1 MAISCQCGTIAHTR
15 NITFMTMVGL
25 GVAIQNLLPPSN
37 FEGLQVLHPLQ
48 RILSIPTHA
57 FVTFV
62 QINYFCK
69 FKYDCSS
76 WHSVKLID
84 NRINDYKVVC
94 NCICNL
100 YLGPMLI
107 WMKMKMKN
115 TLISSIF
122 SGIPK

>member
-1 MAISCQCGTIAHTR
+1 
-15 NITFMTMVGL
+15 MVGL
-25 GVAIQNLLPPSN
+25 GIAIQILLSPSG
-37 FEGLQVLHPLQ
+37 FEGLQVLHRLQ

-62 QINYFCK
+62 QINYFCD
-69 FKYDCSS
+69 FKYDCPL
-76 WHSVKLID
+76 WHSVKMINSHID
-84 NRINDYKVVC
+84 DYKVVC

-100 YLGPMLI
+100 YLQLMLI

-115 TLISSIF
+115 TPISSIF